1 MLERAQ
7 ALVVGSIN
15 MDLVLQVAAPPRPGE
30 TILARHAELL
40 PGGKGAN
47 QAVAASRLGL
57 KVRMAGLVG
66 DDAVGS
72 ALREGLGREGV
83 LTDTVAFATGMSGM
97 AAITVTPDGENAI
110 TVAQGANGEL
120 TPAFV
125 EGLPEEVFVCQA
137 LLLQLEIPVAAAA
150 LAARRAKTGG
160 AQVLLNPS
168 PPREETRELLPL
180 SAWVVPNRLEAEL
193 LTGLADPAAAARAIL
208 RQGPQAVF
216 VTLGA
221 EGALIV
227 TRDGE
232 RQVAAPEVRPV
243 DTTGAGDAFL
253 GALAYALC
261 QGLDA
266 FAAASL
272 ATVAGAAATQRRGAQ
287 AALPTLHDL
296 RALGYAG

>member
-1 MLERAQ
+1 MLERSQ

-15 MDLVLQVAAPPRPGE
+15 MDLVLQVGAPPRPGE
-30 TILARHAELL
+30 TILASHAELL

-57 KVRMAGLVG
+57 RVRMAGLVG
-66 DDAVGS
+66 DDAVGA
-72 ALREGLGREGV
+72 ALREGLAREGV
-83 LTDTVAFATGMSGM
+83 LTDTVAGARGMSGM
-97 AAITVTPDGENAI
+97 AAITLMPDGENSI

-125 EGLPEEVFVCQA
+125 EGLPAEAFACEV
-137 LLLQLEIPVAAAA
+137 LLLQLEVPVASAT
-150 LAARRAKTGG
+150 LAARRARAAG

-168 PPREETRELLPL
+168 PPCEGTGELLPL
-180 SAWVVPNRLEAEL
+180 STWVVPNRLEAEM
-193 LTGLADPAAAARAIL
+193 LTGLADPAAAARAVL
-208 RQGPQAVF
+208 QQGPQAVF

-221 EGALIV
+221 EGALV
-227 TRDGE
+227 ATRDGE
-232 RQVAAPEVRPV
+232 RLVAAPEVRVV

-261 QGLDA
+261 QGLDP

-272 ATVAGAAATQRRGAQ
+272 ATLAGAAATRRRGAQ
-287 AALPTLHDL
+287 AALPTLDGL